1 MTESM
6 MRNIETIDISEY
18 SPSGEGGTALT
29 YKHNHRNSLV
39 KLYNP
44 GFEAEMAVAEFSV
57 SKAVYDMGV
66 PTPQPFRLV
75 TDGER
80 IGAEYEFVVGKR
92 SFARVISDEVW
103 RLQEISEAFAS
114 AGKKLHATHADTRR
128 IPAIKDVL
136 RSFYLSKDYV
146 IPEHKQRALEFLDS
160 IQEPDTCVHG
170 DFHMGNIITDG
181 KRTLWIDIG
190 QFGYGAP
197 EWDLGWLWTMTHSLG
212 DKRAD
217 FLLHLSQ
224 NTLTA
229 FWDAFIPAYLGTSD
243 SDVIGNYTR
252 KILAYYAVRVPYMFH
267 LTFKDKF
274 PEEGSMRLIK
284 FIEAGA

>member
-44 GFEAEMAVAEFSV
+44 GFEAEMAVAEFNV

-66 PTPQPFRLV
+66 PTPQPYRLV
-75 TDGER
+75 KDGER
-80 IGAEYEFVVGKR
+80 IGAEYEFIVGKR
-92 SFARVISDEVW
+92 SFARVISDEPW
-103 RLQEISEAFAS
+103 RLQEIAEAYAS

-197 EWDLGWLWTMTHSLG
+197 EWDLSMCWRVSQIT
-212 DKRAD
+212 DPKRTD
-217 FLLHLSQ
+217 EL
-224 NTLTA
+224 
-229 FWDAFIPAYLGTSD
+229 
-243 SDVIGNYTR
+243 
-252 KILAYYAVRVPYMFH
+252 FH
-267 LTFKDKF
+267 LT
-274 PEEGSMRLIK
+274 PEQNQRQWGIFACAYHGVRPEDLGRFVKAYVPYAAIKIPYMYYITFHEPMTEEMVHRLADSML
-284 FIEAGA
+284 G